1 MRIAI
6 IMALPLLLAGATT
19 DVLSQTPAP
28 ATPEGPTFDVVSI
41 KANTSTTFN
50 SNFTQRP
57 DGGFTALGLP
67 VGTLIARAYPPA
79 IPADMAGLPDWAI
92 RERYDVIATS
102 TRSSVTPEERIAML
116 RAMLADRFKLAVHIE
131 NRQREVYELVL
142 ARSDGRL
149 GPGLERLDIDCVAQ
163 RAAAQAA
170 RAGGAP
176 PPPPDP
182 PTVLPPLTA
191 GGPPRLQYTTAPPP
205 CMLRMA
211 HDKVDGQGVI
221 ADLLT
226 LFRMATGRE
235 VVDNTGLT
243 GSYQVTM
250 QFDPIASRR
259 GPETAVASPDAAPSV
274 FTAVQEQIGMKL
286 QSARVE
292 RPTLVIDR
300 LERPTEN

>member
-1 MRIAI
+1 
-6 IMALPLLLAGATT
+6 MALPLLLAAWSPA
-19 DVLSQTPAP
+19 VLSQTPVPP
-28 ATPEGPTFDVVSI
+28 APEGPTYEVVSV

-50 SNFTQRP
+50 SSVTQRP
-57 DGGFTALGLP
+57 DGGLTALNLP
-67 VGTLIARAYPPA
+67 VGALIARAYPPA
-79 IPADMAGLPDWAI
+79 IPADIVGLPDWGM
-92 RERYDVIATS
+92 RDRYDVTATS
-102 TRSSVTPEERIAML
+102 TRPNVTPDDRVAML
-116 RAMLADRFKLAVHIE
+116 RALLADRFTLAAHME
-131 NRQREVYELVL
+131 NRQREVYDLVL

-149 GPGLERLDIDCVAQ
+149 GTGITPLDVDCAAQ

-176 PPPPDP
+176 PPPPPPP

-191 GGPPRLQYTTAPPP
+191 GGPPRVQYATPPEP

-211 HDKVDGQGVI
+211 NENLEGQGMV

-226 LFRMATGRE
+226 LFRAATGRE
-235 VVDNTGLT
+235 VVDRTGLT

-250 QFDPIASRR
+250 RFDPAASRR
-259 GPETAVASPDAAPSV
+259 GPETIAASPDAAPSV
-274 FTAVQEQIGMKL
+274 FTAVQEQLGMKL